1 MVEYDTRVKY
11 LKGVGEA
18 RSKELSKLGI
28 FSVGSLLRF
37 YPRAYED
44 WSKITKI
51 KDAPVGENLCFSAEV
66 LDRVHDIKISG
77 GRLLSK
83 TVIADGSGYVP
94 LVFFNNKYISD
105 TLKEG
110 SEYLFFGK
118 LSRDKNGEVSMLAPR
133 IEKPEKQ
140 RIRPIYKASSKM
152 PSKTLERFVETAL
165 REIDG
170 NIKEILPE
178 WLIEKYRLMPL
189 YDALLNIHFPE
200 SEKALA
206 LARRR
211 LIFEELLLLQL
222 GLLSEKN
229 LGSNIRTEKIDTA
242 YDEEFYKTLPFEPT
256 AAQRRAVSEALFDM
270 RSGKAMNR
278 LLQGD
283 VGSGKTAVAAA
294 LIYTTAKNGAQSVLM
309 APTEVLA
316 NQHYNTLKSFFKE
329 ALNVRLLTGSMT
341 PKAKR
346 EVYDALKSGECDVCV
361 GTHALLQN
369 GVEFKNLLLVI
380 TDEQHRFGVE
390 QRAALASKGNAPNVL
405 VMSATPIPRT
415 LAMIIYG
422 DLDVSVLDELPKGRK
437 PIKTYKVNSSYHNRV
452 FNFLKKNMDAGRQ
465 CYIVCPLVSEG
476 DVPSDLIPATEY
488 YDWLK
493 ATHFSDYRLGLLYG
507 SMKPKEKDEVMRRFY
522 SGEIQ
527 CLISTV
533 VIEVG
538 VDVPNATVMLIE
550 NAERF
555 GLSQLHQLR
564 GRIGRGSAESTCI
577 LLSDAQNEEAL
588 ERLKILCETGDG
600 FLIAKR
606 DLELRGP
613 GDFFGNR
620 QHGLPDMHIASLM
633 NDTRILYEA
642 QKTAKFIL
650 SSDPTLSSEEN
661 APLKKETE
669 RLFNSVKT

>member
-1 MVEYDTRVKY
+1 
-11 LKGVGEA
+11 
-18 RSKELSKLGI
+18 
-28 FSVGSLLRF
+28 
-37 YPRAYED
+37 
-44 WSKITKI
+44 
-51 KDAPVGENLCFSAEV
+51 
-66 LDRVHDIKISG
+66 
-77 GRLLSK
+77 
-83 TVIADGSGYVP
+83 
-94 LVFFNNKYISD
+94 
-105 TLKEG
+105 
-110 SEYLFFGK
+110 
-118 LSRDKNGEVSMLAPR
+118 
-133 IEKPEKQ
+133 
-140 RIRPIYKASSKM
+140 
-152 PSKTLERFVETAL
+152 
-165 REIDG
+165 
-170 NIKEILPE
+170 
-178 WLIEKYRLMPL
+178 
-189 YDALLNIHFPE
+189 
-200 SEKALA
+200 
-206 LARRR
+206 
-211 LIFEELLLLQL
+211 
-222 GLLSEKN
+222 
-229 LGSNIRTEKIDTA
+229 
-242 YDEEFYKTLPFEPT
+242 
-256 AAQRRAVSEALFDM
+256 
-270 RSGKAMNR
+270 
-278 LLQGD
+278 
-283 VGSGKTAVAAA
+283 
-294 LIYTTAKNGAQSVLM
+294 
-309 APTEVLA
+309 
-316 NQHYNTLKSFFKE
+316 
-329 ALNVRLLTGSMT
+329 
-341 PKAKR
+341 
-346 EVYDALKSGECDVCV
+346 
-361 GTHALLQN
+361 
-369 GVEFKNLLLVI
+369 
-380 TDEQHRFGVE
+380 
-390 QRAALASKGNAPNVL
+390 
-405 VMSATPIPRT
+405 
-415 LAMIIYG
+415 
-422 DLDVSVLDELPKGRK
+422 
-437 PIKTYKVNSSYHNRV
+437 
-452 FNFLKKNMDAGRQ
+452 MDAGRQ

-588 ERLKILCETGDG
+588 ERLKILCETSDG

>member
-133 IEKPEKQ
+133 VEKPEKQ

-229 LGSNIRTEKIDTA
+229 LGNNIRTEKIDTA

-329 ALNVRLLTGSMT
+329 SLNVRLLTGSMT

-346 EVYDALKSGECDVCV
+346 EVYEALKNGECGVCV

-390 QRAALASKGNAPNVL
+390 QRAALASKGNAPNIL

-588 ERLKILCETGDG
+588 ERLKILCETSDG

-650 SSDPTLSSEEN
+650 LSDPTLSSDEN

-669 RLFNSVKT
+669 RLFSSVKA

>member
-133 IEKPEKQ
+133 VEKPEKQ

-229 LGSNIRTEKIDTA
+229 LGNNIRTEKIDTA

-329 ALNVRLLTGSMT
+329 SLNVRLLTGSMT

-346 EVYDALKSGECDVCV
+346 EVYEALKSGECDVCV

-522 SGEIQ
+522 LGEIQ

-588 ERLKILCETGDG
+588 ERLKILCETSDG

-650 SSDPTLSSEEN
+650 SSDPTLSSDEN

-669 RLFNSVKT
+669 RLFSSVKA